1 MPDQP
6 LPLAGVR
13 VIDITH
19 FLAGPYL
26 TRCLAA
32 LGAEVIK
39 VERPPAGEESRTHP
53 YHVDGQSGY
62 FLQQNM
68 GKKGVCLNLKDP
80 RGLEVLRRLV
90 RIADVLVENYRP
102 GVLDRLG
109 LGYPDLSAINPGLVY
124 CSVSAYGRTGPY
136 AGRAGYGLLAEAQS
150 GVMDLVGVPGE
161 PPPVLRLPIAD
172 GFAGIHGVAAVS
184 AALVGRHATGRG
196 RHIDIALYDCMVAL
210 HEFAIQHYTL
220 SGGTDILT
228 RSGYDLP
235 QSTAYGVFTA
245 RDGYVA
251 IAAHMDEAWKR
262 MARLMGGEAL
272 AADPRFHDTLGRN
285 THREEILQR
294 IGEWV
299 MAQPSLKECVAA
311 LDAAGVPCAP
321 VQRIDQVVADPQV
334 RARGMLFEQEHPV
347 LGRVTL
353 PNVPFTFSDADVT
366 PRTPAP
372 LLGQHN
378 REILCTILGYSA
390 AQVAEMERDGVL
402 HAEEAVGRL
411 PGNRTAPEPSPSIGS
426 R

>member
-1 MPDQP
+1 MAYES
-6 LPLAGVR
+6 LPLTGVR

-39 VERPPAGEESRTHP
+39 VERPPTGEEARTHP
-53 YHVDGQSGY
+53 FHVNGQSGY

-68 GKKGVCLNLKDP
+68 GKKGVCVNLKDP
-80 RGLEVLRRLV
+80 RGQEILRKLARV
-90 RIADVLVENYRP
+90 SDVLVENYRL

-109 LGYPDLSAINPGLVY
+109 LGYPELAALNPALIY

-136 AGRAGYGLLAEAQS
+136 ADRPGYGLLAEARS
-150 GVMDLVGVPGE
+150 GIMDLVGVPGE
-161 PPPVLRLPIAD
+161 RPPMLRLPIAD
-172 GFAGIHGVAAVS
+172 GFAGIHGMAAVC
-184 AALVGRHATGRG
+184 AALVGRQRTGRG
-196 RHIDIALYDCMVAL
+196 QHIDIALYDCMVAL

-235 QSTAYGVFTA
+235 QSTPYGVFTA

-251 IAAHMDEAWKR
+251 LAAHMDEAWKR
-262 MARLMGGEAL
+262 MARLMGGEEL
-272 AADPRFHDTLGRN
+272 AADPRFHDTVGRN
-285 THREEILQR
+285 AHREEILRR

-299 MAQPSLKECVAA
+299 KAQPSLKECVAA

-321 VQRIDQVVADPQV
+321 VQPIDQVVADPQV
-334 RARGMLFEQEHPV
+334 RARGMLIEQEHPV

-353 PNVPFTFSDADVT
+353 PNVPFKFSDADIT

-378 REILCTILGYSA
+378 REVLRGLLEYSA
-390 AQVAEMERDGVL
+390 EQVAEMERDGVL

-411 PGNRTAPEPSPSIGS
+411 ADNQG
-426 R
+426 

>member
-1 MPDQP
+1 MADQP

-13 VIDITH
+13 VVDMTH
-19 FLAGPYL
+19 FIAGPYL

-39 VERPPAGEESRTHP
+39 VERPPAGEEARTHT
-53 YHVDGQSGY
+53 YHVGGQSGY

-68 GKKGVCLNLKDP
+68 GKKGVCVNLKDP
-80 RGLEVLRRLV
+80 RGLEILRKLV
-90 RIADVLVENYRP
+90 RVSDVLVENYRM

-109 LGYPDLSAINPGLVY
+109 LGYTDLSAINPGLIY

-136 AGRAGYGLLAEAQS
+136 AEKPGYGLLAEARS

-161 PPPVLRLPIAD
+161 PPPILRLPIAD
-172 GFAGIHGVAAVS
+172 GFAGIHGVAAVC
-184 AALVGRHATGRG
+184 AALVGRHHSGRG
-196 RHIDIALYDCMVAL
+196 QHIDIALYDCMVAL
-210 HEFAIQHYTL
+210 HEYAIQHYTL
-220 SGGTDILT
+220 SGGSDILA

-235 QSTAYGVFTA
+235 QSTPYGIFAA
-245 RDGYVA
+245 RDGDLA
-251 IAAHMDEAWKR
+251 ITAHMDEAWKR
-262 MARLMGGEAL
+262 VARLIGGEAL
-272 AADPRFHDTLGRN
+272 AADPRFHDTAGRN
-285 THREEILQR
+285 AHREEILGR
-294 IGEWV
+294 IREWV
-299 MAQPSLKECVAA
+299 MAQPSLKECVAS

-334 RARGMLFEQEHPV
+334 RARGMMIEQEHPV

-353 PNVPFTFSDADVT
+353 PNIPFKFSDVDVT

-390 AQVAEMERDGVL
+390 AQVAELERDGVL
-402 HAEEAVGRL
+402 RAEEAVGRL
-411 PGNRTAPEPSPSIGS
+411 TSHRPASDTPH
-426 R
+426 

>member
-1 MPDQP
+1 MSDQP
-6 LPLAGVR
+6 LPLAGIR
-13 VIDITH
+13 VIDLTH

-39 VERPPAGEESRTHP
+39 VERPPAGEEARSHP

-68 GKKGVCLNLKDP
+68 GKKGLCVDLKDP
-80 RGLEVLRRLV
+80 RGLEVLHRLA
-90 RIADVLVENYRP
+90 RASDVLVENYRP

-109 LGYPDLSAINPGLVY
+109 LGYAGLSDINPGLVY
-124 CSVSAYGRTGPY
+124 CSVSAYGHTGPY
-136 AGRAGYGLLAEAQS
+136 AGRPGYGLLAEARS

-172 GFAGIHGVAAVS
+172 GFAGIHGVAAVC

-235 QSTAYGVFTA
+235 QSTPYGVFTT

-251 IAAHMDEAWKR
+251 IAAHMDEAWR
-262 MARLMGGEAL
+262 RLARLMGGEAL
-272 AADPRFHDTLGRN
+272 AADPRIQDTVGRN
-285 THREEILQR
+285 AHRDEILR
-294 IGEWV
+294 RVGEWV
-299 MAQPSLKECVAA
+299 MGQASLKDCVAA
-311 LDAAGVPCAP
+311 LDAAGVPCSP

-334 RARGMLFEQEHPV
+334 WARGMLFDQEHPV

-353 PNVPFTFSDADVT
+353 PNVPFRFSDVDTT
-366 PRTPAP
+366 PRGPAP

-378 REILCTILGYSA
+378 QEILCTILGYSPSQA
-390 AQVAEMERDGVL
+390 AEMERGGVL
-402 HAEEAVGRL
+402 HAEEGVGRL
-411 PGNRTAPEPSPSIGS
+411 PGNRTAPEMTSGGGG

>member
-1 MPDQP
+1 MSTQP
-6 LPLAGVR
+6 LPLSGVR
-13 VIDITH
+13 VIDVTH

-26 TRCLAA
+26 TRCLGA

-39 VERPPAGEESRTHP
+39 VERPPSGEEARSHP

-68 GKKGVCLNLKDP
+68 GKKGVCVNLKNP
-80 RGLEVLRRLV
+80 RGLEVLRKLTRV
-90 RIADVLVENYRP
+90 SDVFVENYRP

-109 LGYPDLSAINPGLVY
+109 LGYEELSTLNPGLVY
-124 CSVSAYGRTGPY
+124 CSVSAYGHTGPY
-136 AGRAGYGLLAEAQS
+136 AGRAGYGLLAEARS

-161 PPPVLRLPIAD
+161 RPPVLRLPIAD
-172 GFAGIHGVAAVS
+172 GFAGIHGVAAICAS
-184 AALVGRHATGRG
+184 LVGRHKTGRG

-210 HEFAIQHYTL
+210 HEFAIQHYTM

-235 QSTAYGVFTA
+235 QATAYGVFTA
-245 RDGYVA
+245 RDGYIA
-251 IAAHMDEAWKR
+251 ICAHMDDAWKR

-272 AADPRFHDTLGRN
+272 AADPRFHDTVGRN
-285 THREEILQR
+285 AHREEILQW
-294 IGEWV
+294 IGDWV
-299 MAQPSLKECVAA
+299 MAQPSVKECVVA
-311 LDAAGVPCAP
+311 LDGAGVPCAP
-321 VQRIDQVVADPQV
+321 VQSIDQVVADPQV

-353 PNVPFTFSDADVT
+353 PNVPFKFSDADVT

-378 REILCTILGYSA
+378 REVLRHLLGYSE
-390 AQVAEMERDGVL
+390 AQVTEMEQDDVL
-402 HAEEAVGRL
+402 HTEEAVSRL
-411 PGNRTAPEPSPSIGS
+411 PGNQE
-426 R
+426 